1 MAIAIILLTE
11 NPNLVNQVIRIHHLQ
26 TLQRQVRADV
36 TAVLKLGFADLLHYV
51 LFPLLFAAIIEIL
64 ALKLSYI

>member
-26 TLQRQVRADV
+26 TLLRQVRADV
-36 TAVLKLGFADLLHYV
+36 TAVLKLGLAVLLYYMSCFHSS
-51 LFPLLFAAIIEIL
+51 LLQL
-64 ALKLSYI
+64 LKYLH

>member
-11 NPNLVNQVIRIHHLQ
+11 NPNLVNQVIRIHLLQ

-36 TAVLKLGFADLLHYV
+36 TAVLKLGVADLLYYV
-51 LFPLLFAAIIEIL
+51 LYPLLFAALIEIL
-64 ALKLSYI
+64 A